1 MAEKYRLS
9 EMHSPGAQKHRRAPD
24 PQPEPR
30 GMAALK
36 NVTFHYG
43 ETHEQCLHD
52 FSLLVKKGECVL
64 LCGESGCGK
73 TTVTRLINGLIPHFY
88 EGTFSGSV
96 TVAGHDAAVTTPD
109 ALAGT
114 VGSVFQ
120 NPRSQFFNLDTTG
133 EIAFGCENLGLP
145 PAEIQKRI
153 KETAAALSIEKLL
166 DRDIFALSGGE
177 KQLIAIASAYAL
189 SPDIFVFDEPS
200 SNLDWSTCKALAKLL
215 LRLKAAGKTLFIA
228 EHRLYWLSEL
238 IDRAVYMKAGQITCD
253 WQAEEFLT
261 LPESARA
268 DLGLR
273 VLNLDALRPTAKA
286 PERKK
291 PALRISGLSAH
302 YKRGKP
308 VLQAVSFEASPGEVI
323 AILGGNGA
331 GKTTLARTLCG
342 LHKKASG
349 EIALNGAKLSAKARA
364 GPFYLV
370 MQESG
375 YQLFTDSV
383 ENELLLSKNK
393 HSRPAPEKVE
403 QILSGLSLTD
413 FRACHPMSLSGG
425 QKQRTA
431 IGTAMAHA
439 AQVLIFDEPTSGL
452 DYRNMRRVVA
462 IIEQLRAEG
471 KTVFIITHDY
481 ELLLA
486 ACTRALILENGGIKS
501 DFPLTEETINK
512 VKEIFS

>member
-1 MAEKYRLS
+1 MVSIE
-9 EMHSPGAQKHRRAPD
+9 
-24 PQPEPR
+24 
-30 GMAALK
+30 

-43 ETHEQCLHD
+43 ETHEQCLRGV
-52 FSLLVKKGECVL
+52 SLRVKKGECVL

-73 TTVTRLINGLIPHFY
+73 TTVTRLVSGLIPHFY
-88 EGTFSGSV
+88 EGDFSGKV
-96 TVAGHDAAVTTPD
+96 TVAGRDVSVTAPD

-133 EIAFGCENLGLP
+133 EIAFGCENLDLP
-145 PAEIQKRI
+145 PTEI
-153 KETAAALSIEKLL
+153 KERVTETSAALGIEKLL

-200 SNLDWSTCKALAKLL
+200 SNLDWNACKELARLM
-215 LRLKAAGKTLFIA
+215 LRLKNTGKTLLIA
-228 EHRLYWLSEL
+228 EHRLYWLAKL
-238 IDRAVYMKAGQITCD
+238 IDRVVYIKAGRIEREWPAD
-253 WQAEEFLT
+253 EFLA
-261 LPESARA
+261 LPERTRTT
-268 DLGLR
+268 LGLR
-273 VLNLDALRPTAKA
+273 ALNPDALRPDARP
-286 PERKK
+286 PERTT
-291 PALRISGLSAH
+291 PSLRVSGLSAR
-302 YKRGKP
+302 YSRDKS
-308 VLQAVSFEASPGEVI
+308 VLRNISFEASPGEAI
-323 AILGGNGA
+323 AILGVNGA

-342 LHKKASG
+342 LHKKSAG
-349 EIALNGAKLSAKARA
+349 EITLNGTALPSKARA

-393 HSRPAPEKVE
+393 RSRPPPEQVE
-403 QILSGLSLTD
+403 EILKSLSLAD
-413 FRACHPMSLSGG
+413 FRERHPMSLSGG

-431 IGTAMAHA
+431 IGTAMAHE
-439 AQVLIFDEPTSGL
+439 AQILIFDEPTSGL
-452 DYRNMRRVVA
+452 DYGNMRRVVSV
-462 IIEQLRAEG
+462 IEQLRAEG
-471 KTVFIITHDY
+471 KTIFIITHDY

-486 ACTRALILENGGIKS
+486 ACTRALILENGAIKS
-501 DFPLTEETINK
+501 DFPLTEENINK

>member
-1 MAEKYRLS
+1 MVKI
-9 EMHSPGAQKHRRAPD
+9 
-24 PQPEPR
+24 
-30 GMAALK
+30 K

-43 ETHEQCLHD
+43 EAREPCLYD
-52 FSLLVKKGECVL
+52 VSLRINKGECIL

-73 TTVTRLINGLIPHFY
+73 TTLTRLINGLIPHFY
-88 EGTFSGSV
+88 EGNFSGKV
-96 TVAGHDAAVTTPD
+96 TVAGHDIAETPPD
-109 ALAGT
+109 ALAHV

-145 PAEIQKRI
+145 PAEIRKRVQK
-153 KETAAALSIEKLL
+153 TAAELGIEHLL

-189 SPDIFVFDEPS
+189 SPEIFVFDEPS
-200 SNLDWSTCKALAKLL
+200 SNLDWNACKELAKLM
-215 LRLKAAGKTLFIA
+215 LRLKQAGKTLIIA
-228 EHRLYWLSEL
+228 EHRLYWLAEL
-238 IDRAVYMKAGQITCD
+238 IDRIVYMKNGRIEND
-253 WQAEEFLT
+253 WRAREFLS
-261 LPESARA
+261 LPERERT

-273 VLNLDALRPTAKA
+273 ALNPDELYPTAIEA
-286 PERKK
+286 ELTDPT
-291 PALRISGLSAH
+291 LCVSGLSAC
-302 YKRGKP
+302 YKRRQS
-308 VLQAVSFEASPGEVI
+308 VLQDISFDAAPGEVI

-342 LHKKASG
+342 LHKKQSG
-349 EIALNGAKLSAKARA
+349 EVVMNHEKLSVRARA

-393 HSRPAPEKVE
+393 RSRPSSEKVSA
-403 QILSGLSLTD
+403 ILDALSLSNFKD
-413 FRACHPMSLSGG
+413 RHPMSLSGG

-431 IGTAMAHA
+431 IGTAMAHEA
-439 AQVLIFDEPTSGL
+439 EVLIFDEPTSGL
-452 DYRNMRRVVA
+452 DYGNMRRVVTV
-462 IIEQLRAEG
+462 IEQLRSQG
-471 KTVFIITHDY
+471 KTIFIITHDY

-486 ACTRALILENGGIKS
+486 ACTRAMVLRDGKISGDYPLS
-501 DFPLTEETINK
+501 DNNFIK